1 MTAIGVSVRRTWPI
15 LTSRHLYTVAA
26 RASEICEVVRLVRLT
41 HSRRRMHRLTF
52 FSLQRRY
59 TLVRV
64 LVDGMPE
71 DIEELVFIRVSVRDR
86 RHVVLQVAAA
96 MFKWRSVLGKRRH
109 RRRHVEGAEAV
120 DAELGN

>member
-1 MTAIGVSVRRTWPI
+1 
-15 LTSRHLYTVAA
+15 
-26 RASEICEVVRLVRLT
+26 
-41 HSRRRMHRLTF
+41 
-52 FSLQRRY
+52 
-59 TLVRV
+59 
-64 LVDGMPE
+64 MPE

-86 RHVVLQVAAA
+86 KHVVLQVAAA